1 MAHDV
6 FISHAHKDI
15 EIAKAI
21 CRKLELA
28 RMRCWIAQRDI
39 VAGDDW
45 TVATRKAIGSS
56 RVLLVLLSENAN
68 AATHLERE
76 IAQAFY
82 NKLSILPVR
91 LSEAPLKRDFLFYL
105 SDVRSFEASKLSEE
119 QFLDALLT
127 SVRSMVQNSAQA
139 SNALPGRALSAHSN
153 LTGFS
158 DSWQGSLQASHYRTL
173 DIVKKVSV
181 TVVVLSAAWVFWY
194 LYTTGKSDGPPADDG
209 RHATG
214 SALVPPPGSTPQ
226 AAAAEASPSKP
237 EYTYS
242 RFGLWV
248 ASKSTPTP
256 VPQVGTLAAQST
268 PVVGDSELS
277 GTPNKVEREA
287 SAETANS
294 PAHPEA
300 SADSK
305 PSVEAVQ
312 SILAAKPAPFAEST
326 PLVESTPVA
335 ELTPQVEASPTADP
349 QPLAE
354 STPGAES
361 TPVAESSPS
370 ADPQPSMEPRPAAES
385 TAVVE
390 ASPSA
395 ERQPL
400 AESTPGAEST
410 PVAESSPSADPQPSA
425 EPRPA
430 AESTAVVEES
440 PSADPQP
447 LAESTPAAES
457 SPVAE
462 ATPFAE
468 ASPLVRSTPGQKTMP
483 LAEATPA
490 ADTRQLVESM
500 PAAES
505 APLPQPTASAETR
518 PLSESPAEN
527 SASPAGTSPLAGS
540 DLAAQS
546 TPSAESMAVK
556 SVEKRAA
563 EVGDGFKPS
572 SEEQSLKELV
582 LDYLRT
588 VAGDDDFAQE
598 RLFGWRVN
606 FYGKGVLPIAGV
618 RASMDR
624 YREEWPVRDWEPEG
638 EPEFPG
644 ELHAIHPEL
653 FEVLQP
659 FSWKVAN
666 GSRRK
671 TGRATLYVRIRRD
684 EKGSLH
690 IIHLELRHP
699 DENSM
704 R

>member
-1 MAHDV
+1 MAMFKMAHDV

-28 RMRCWIAQRDI
+28 RIGCWIAQRDI
-39 VAGDDW
+39 LAGDDW
-45 TVATRKAIGSS
+45 TVATRKAISSS

-68 AATHLERE
+68 AATHIERE

-82 NKLSILPVR
+82 SKLSILPVR

-105 SDVRSFEASKLSEE
+105 SDVRCFEASKLPEE
-119 QFLDALLT
+119 QFLGPLVT
-127 SVRSMVQNSAQA
+127 SVKSMVQDNALA
-139 SNALPGRALSAHSN
+139 SNALPGRPLPAHRN

-158 DSWQGSLQASHYRTL
+158 DSWQGALQASHYRTL

-181 TVVVLSAAWVFWY
+181 TVVILSAAWVFWY
-194 LYTTGKSDGPPADDG
+194 LYSSGKNDGPPADDG
-209 RHATG
+209 QHATG
-214 SALVPPPGSTPQ
+214 PAFVPSLDPTPR
-226 AAAAEASPSKP
+226 AAAEASPSKP

-256 VPQVGTLAAQST
+256 VAQIGGPAAQST
-268 PVVGDSELS
+268 PTVSDSELS

-287 SAETANS
+287 SAETANPVSNEGGEAKPAQEKTSDPTDRDEPATPAIHSSSTEKDELAESDASTGVAPQALHTPATPNS
-294 PAHPEA
+294 PVQPGA

-305 PSVEAVQ
+305 PSVEAVE
-312 SILAAKPAPFAEST
+312 SILAAKPVPVAEST
-326 PLVESTPVA
+326 PSVESTPVS
-335 ELTPQVEASPTADP
+335 EP
-349 QPLAE
+349 
-354 STPGAES
+354 
-361 TPVAESSPS
+361 TPVAEASPS
-370 ADPQPSMEPRPAAES
+370 ADPQPSVESTPTAES
-385 TAVVE
+385 TAVAE
-390 ASPSA
+390 A
-395 ERQPL
+395 
-400 AESTPGAEST
+400 
-410 PVAESSPSADPQPSA
+410 SPSADPQPPLEST
-425 EPRPA
+425 PT
-430 AESTAVVEES
+430 AESTA
-440 PSADPQP
+440 
-447 LAESTPAAES
+447 
-457 SPVAE
+457 VAE

-468 ASPLVRSTPGQKTMP
+468 
-483 LAEATPA
+483 
-490 ADTRQLVESM
+490 
-500 PAAES
+500 
-505 APLPQPTASAETR
+505 TR
-518 PLSESPAEN
+518 PLSESAPAEN
-527 SASPAGTSPLAGS
+527 TARPPDTGPLARS
-540 DLAAQS
+540 ILAAQS
-546 TPSAESMAVK
+546 TPPAELTAAVK
-556 SVEKRAA
+556 SGEKSEA
-563 EVGDGFKPS
+563 EVDDGSKPS
-572 SEEQSLKELV
+572 SEGQSLKELV

-588 VAGDDDFAQE
+588 VAGDDNFAQE
-598 RLFGWRVN
+598 HLFGWRVN
-606 FYGKGVLPIAGV
+606 FYGKGLLPIAGV

-644 ELHAIHPEL
+644 DLHAIHPEL

-684 EKGSLH
+684 EKGSFH

-699 DENSM
+699 DENSA

>member
-1 MAHDV
+1 MAMFKMAHDV

-28 RMRCWIAQRDI
+28 RIGCWIAQRDI
-39 VAGDDW
+39 LAGDDW
-45 TVATRKAIGSS
+45 TVATRKAISSS

-68 AATHLERE
+68 AATHIERE

-82 NKLSILPVR
+82 SKLSILPVR

-105 SDVRSFEASKLSEE
+105 SDVRCFEASKLPEE
-119 QFLDALLT
+119 QFLGPLVT
-127 SVRSMVQNSAQA
+127 SVKSMVQDNALA
-139 SNALPGRALSAHSN
+139 SNALPGRPLPAHRN

-158 DSWQGSLQASHYRTL
+158 DSWQGALQASHYRTL

-181 TVVVLSAAWVFWY
+181 TVVILSAAWVFWY
-194 LYTTGKSDGPPADDG
+194 LYSSGKNDGPPADDG
-209 RHATG
+209 QHATG
-214 SALVPPPGSTPQ
+214 PAFVPSLDPTPR
-226 AAAAEASPSKP
+226 AAAEASPSKP

-256 VPQVGTLAAQST
+256 VAQIGGPAAQST
-268 PVVGDSELS
+268 TVSDSELS

-287 SAETANS
+287 SAETANPVSNEGGEAKPAQEKTSDPTDRDEPATPAIHSSSTEKDELAESDASTGVAPQALHTPATPNS
-294 PAHPEA
+294 PVQPGA

-305 PSVEAVQ
+305 PSVEAVE
-312 SILAAKPAPFAEST
+312 SILAAKPVPVAEST
-326 PLVESTPVA
+326 PSVESTPVS
-335 ELTPQVEASPTADP
+335 EP
-349 QPLAE
+349 
-354 STPGAES
+354 
-361 TPVAESSPS
+361 TPVAEASPS
-370 ADPQPSMEPRPAAES
+370 ADPQPSVESTPTAES
-385 TAVVE
+385 TAVAE
-390 ASPSA
+390 A
-395 ERQPL
+395 
-400 AESTPGAEST
+400 
-410 PVAESSPSADPQPSA
+410 SPSADPQPPLEST
-425 EPRPA
+425 PT
-430 AESTAVVEES
+430 AESTA
-440 PSADPQP
+440 
-447 LAESTPAAES
+447 
-457 SPVAE
+457 VAE

-468 ASPLVRSTPGQKTMP
+468 
-483 LAEATPA
+483 
-490 ADTRQLVESM
+490 
-500 PAAES
+500 
-505 APLPQPTASAETR
+505 TR
-518 PLSESPAEN
+518 PLSESAPAEN
-527 SASPAGTSPLAGS
+527 TARPPDTGPLARS
-540 DLAAQS
+540 ILAAQS
-546 TPSAESMAVK
+546 TPPAELTAAVK
-556 SVEKRAA
+556 SGEKSEA
-563 EVGDGFKPS
+563 EVDDGSKPS
-572 SEEQSLKELV
+572 SEGQSLKELV

-588 VAGDDDFAQE
+588 VAGDDNFAQE
-598 RLFGWRVN
+598 HLFGWRVN
-606 FYGKGVLPIAGV
+606 FYGKGLLPIAGV

-644 ELHAIHPEL
+644 DLHAIHPEL

-684 EKGSLH
+684 EKGSFH

-699 DENSM
+699 DENSA

>member
-1 MAHDV
+1 MAMFKMAHDV

-28 RMRCWIAQRDI
+28 RIGCWIAQRDI
-39 VAGDDW
+39 LAGDDW
-45 TVATRKAIGSS
+45 TVATRKAISSS

-68 AATHLERE
+68 AATHIERE

-82 NKLSILPVR
+82 SKLSILPVR

-105 SDVRSFEASKLSEE
+105 SDVRCFEASKLPEE
-119 QFLDALLT
+119 QFLGPLVT
-127 SVRSMVQNSAQA
+127 SVKSMVQDNALA
-139 SNALPGRALSAHSN
+139 SNALPGRPLPAHRN

-158 DSWQGSLQASHYRTL
+158 DSWQGALQASHYRTL

-181 TVVVLSAAWVFWY
+181 TVVILSAAWVFWY
-194 LYTTGKSDGPPADDG
+194 LYSSGKNDGPPADDG
-209 RHATG
+209 QHATG
-214 SALVPPPGSTPQ
+214 PAFVPSLDPTPR
-226 AAAAEASPSKP
+226 AAAEASPSKP

-256 VPQVGTLAAQST
+256 VAQIGGPAAQST
-268 PVVGDSELS
+268 TVSDSELS

-287 SAETANS
+287 SAETANPVSNEGGEAKPAQEKTSDPTDRDEPATPAIHSSSTEKDELAESDASTGVAPQALHTPATPNS
-294 PAHPEA
+294 PVQPGAW
-300 SADSK
+300 ADSK
-305 PSVEAVQ
+305 PSVEAVE
-312 SILAAKPAPFAEST
+312 SILAAKPVPVAEST
-326 PLVESTPVA
+326 PSVESTPVS
-335 ELTPQVEASPTADP
+335 EP
-349 QPLAE
+349 
-354 STPGAES
+354 
-361 TPVAESSPS
+361 TPVAEASPS
-370 ADPQPSMEPRPAAES
+370 ADPQPSVGSTPAAES
-385 TAVVE
+385 TAVAE

-395 ERQPL
+395 DPQPTM
-400 AESTPGAEST
+400 ESTPAAEPT
-410 PVAESSPSADPQPSA
+410 PVAEASPSADPQPSV
-425 EPRPA
+425 ESTPT
-430 AESTAVVEES
+430 AESTAVAEAS

-447 LAESTPAAES
+447 PLESTPTAESTA
-457 SPVAE
+457 VAE

-468 ASPLVRSTPGQKTMP
+468 
-483 LAEATPA
+483 
-490 ADTRQLVESM
+490 
-500 PAAES
+500 
-505 APLPQPTASAETR
+505 TR
-518 PLSESPAEN
+518 PLSESAPAEN
-527 SASPAGTSPLAGS
+527 TARPPDTGPLARS
-540 DLAAQS
+540 ILAAQS
-546 TPSAESMAVK
+546 TPPAELTAAVK
-556 SVEKRAA
+556 SGEKSEA
-563 EVGDGFKPS
+563 EVDDGSKPS

-588 VAGDDDFAQE
+588 VAGDDNFAQE
-598 RLFGWRVN
+598 HLFGWRVN
-606 FYGKGVLPIAGV
+606 FYGKGLLPIAGV

-644 ELHAIHPEL
+644 DLHAIHPEL

-684 EKGSLH
+684 EKGSFH

-699 DENSM
+699 DENSA

>member
-1 MAHDV
+1 MAMFKMAHDV

-28 RMRCWIAQRDI
+28 RIGCWIAQRDI
-39 VAGDDW
+39 LAGDDW
-45 TVATRKAIGSS
+45 TVATRKAISSS

-68 AATHLERE
+68 AATHIERE

-82 NKLSILPVR
+82 SKLSILPVR

-105 SDVRSFEASKLSEE
+105 SDVRCFEASKLPEE
-119 QFLDALLT
+119 QFLGPLVT
-127 SVRSMVQNSAQA
+127 SVKSMVQDNALA
-139 SNALPGRALSAHSN
+139 SNALPGRPLPAHRN

-158 DSWQGSLQASHYRTL
+158 DSWQGALQASHYRTL

-181 TVVVLSAAWVFWY
+181 TVVILSAAWVFWY
-194 LYTTGKSDGPPADDG
+194 LYSSGKNDGPPADDG
-209 RHATG
+209 QHATG
-214 SALVPPPGSTPQ
+214 PAFVPSLDPTPR
-226 AAAAEASPSKP
+226 AAAEASPSKP

-256 VPQVGTLAAQST
+256 VAQIGGPAAQST
-268 PVVGDSELS
+268 PTVSDSELS

-287 SAETANS
+287 SAETANPVSNEGGEAKPAQEKTSDPTDRDEPATPAIHSSSTEKDELAESDASTGVAPQALHTPATPNS
-294 PAHPEA
+294 PVQPGA

-305 PSVEAVQ
+305 PSVEAVE
-312 SILAAKPAPFAEST
+312 SILAAKPVPVAEST
-326 PLVESTPVA
+326 PSVESTPVS
-335 ELTPQVEASPTADP
+335 EP
-349 QPLAE
+349 
-354 STPGAES
+354 
-361 TPVAESSPS
+361 TPVAEASPS
-370 ADPQPSMEPRPAAES
+370 ADPQPSVESTPTAES
-385 TAVVE
+385 TAVAE
-390 ASPSA
+390 A
-395 ERQPL
+395 
-400 AESTPGAEST
+400 
-410 PVAESSPSADPQPSA
+410 SPSADPQPPLEST
-425 EPRPA
+425 PT
-430 AESTAVVEES
+430 AESTA
-440 PSADPQP
+440 
-447 LAESTPAAES
+447 
-457 SPVAE
+457 VAE

-468 ASPLVRSTPGQKTMP
+468 
-483 LAEATPA
+483 
-490 ADTRQLVESM
+490 
-500 PAAES
+500 
-505 APLPQPTASAETR
+505 TR
-518 PLSESPAEN
+518 PLSESAPAEN
-527 SASPAGTSPLAGS
+527 TARPPDTGPLARS
-540 DLAAQS
+540 ILAAQS
-546 TPSAESMAVK
+546 TPPAELTAAVK
-556 SVEKRAA
+556 SGEKSEA
-563 EVGDGFKPS
+563 EVDDGSKPS

-588 VAGDDDFAQE
+588 VAGDDNFAQE
-598 RLFGWRVN
+598 HLFGWRVN
-606 FYGKGVLPIAGV
+606 FYGKGLLPIAGV

-644 ELHAIHPEL
+644 DLHAIHPEL

-684 EKGSLH
+684 EKGSFH

-699 DENSM
+699 DENSA